1 MIRRH
6 GLGALAALACAAM
19 VAGCSAAVA
28 HPAGTGVAVWTSSA
42 DGARRLE
49 PGPGIALALSS
60 DAPAGATVTIDPRER
75 HQSIVGFGA
84 AMTDASAELFET
96 AMTRSARD
104 RLFAELFG
112 RDRLG
117 LSFLRVPIGASDFS
131 STHYS
136 LDDMPVGASDPG
148 LAKFSMAGPMAAQIP
163 ALRAARAINPDLM
176 LMASPWSAPGWMK
189 DSDSLIQGRLRADFY
204 PAYAHYFSRYLAAMA
219 RAGVPVRWVSIQNEP
234 HFEPHDYPGL
244 RFDPPARA
252 RFIGQF
258 LGPVLAREA
267 KGVGILDWD
276 HNWDQPESPLAV
288 LADPQAARHIEGVA
302 WHCYAGDVAAMEQV
316 RVAHPDKQAFL
327 TECSGGE
334 WTPGWQGLGWMIDN
348 LIIAP
353 SRFGSRGTMLWNLA
367 LDTEHGP
374 HKGGCGDCRAVV
386 TIDRRSGAIT
396 RNLEYYVL
404 GHVSRFV
411 RRGARRIASSQA
423 GSITN
428 AAFRNPDGSLV
439 LVAHNAGADPAR
451 LRVREG
457 ARSFST
463 VLAAGEVGTF
473 LWKESRLWKESGLSK
488 ESSSSEELG
497 RKP

>member
-1 MIRRH
+1 MMRRR

-19 VAGCSAAVA
+19 LAGCAGAAGQ
-28 HPAGTGVAVWTSSA
+28 PAGAGVAVWTSSA
-42 DGARRLE
+42 DGAHRLE
-49 PGPGIALALSS
+49 PGPGIALGPPS
-60 DAPAGATVTIDPRER
+60 DAPAGAVVTVDPGDR

-84 AMTDASAELFET
+84 AMTDASAALFQS
-96 AMTRSARD
+96 AMTRRERD

-136 LDDMPVGASDPG
+136 LDDMPAGKTDPG
-148 LAKFSMAGPMAAQIP
+148 LAHFSMAGPMAAQIP
-163 ALRAARAINPDLM
+163 ALRAARAINPDIV

-189 DSDSLIQGRLRADFY
+189 DSGSLIKGRLRAEFY
-204 PAYAHYFSRYLAAMA
+204 PAYARYFSRYLAAMA

-234 HFEPHDYPGL
+234 HFEPGDYPGL
-244 RFDPPARA
+244 RFDPPERA
-252 RFIGQF
+252 RFIGRF
-258 LGPVLAREA
+258 LGPLLAREA

-302 WHCYAGDVAAMEQV
+302 WHCYAGDVAAMERV
-316 RVAHPDKQAFL
+316 RVAHPDKQSFL

-334 WTPGWQGLGWMIDN
+334 WSPGWQGFGWMVDN
-348 LIIAP
+348 LVIAP

-367 LDTEHGP
+367 LDTAHGP
-374 HKGGCGDCRAVV
+374 HKGGCGDCRALV
-386 TIDRRSGAIT
+386 TIDRRTGTIT

-423 GSITN
+423 GNITN
-428 AAFRNPDGSLV
+428 VAFRNPDGSLV
-439 LVAHNAGADPAR
+439 LVAHNAGTGAAP
-451 LRVREG
+451 LVVSEG
-457 ARSFST
+457 AHSFRT

-473 LWKESRLWKESGLSK
+473 LWKESGRETKSGPATKS
-488 ESSSSEELG
+488 G
-497 RKP
+497 INP

>member
-1 MIRRH
+1 MTRR
-6 GLGALAALACAAM
+6 GSLGALAALACAAL
-19 VAGCSAAVA
+19 VVGGSAARQ

-42 DGARRLE
+42 DGVRRLD
-49 PGPGIALALSS
+49 P
-60 DAPAGATVTIDPRER
+60 APAIAWETSAQAPATAVVTVDPGER
-75 HQSIVGFGA
+75 HQSIVGYGA
-84 AMTDASAELFET
+84 AMTDASADVFQSGLSR
-96 AMTRSARD
+96 AQRD

-112 RDRLG
+112 RDALG

-131 STHYS
+131 ATHYS
-136 LDDMPVGASDPG
+136 LDDMPAGKTDAA
-148 LAKFSMAGPMAAQIP
+148 LAHFSMAGPMAAQIP

-189 DSDSLIQGRLRADFY
+189 DSGSLIKGRLRGEFY
-204 PAYAHYFSRYLAAMA
+204 PAYARYFSRYLVAMA
-219 RAGVPVRWVSIQNEP
+219 RAGVPVRWVSVQNEP
-234 HFEPHDYPGL
+234 HFEPLDYPGL
-244 RFDPPARA
+244 RFDPPDRA
-252 RFIGQF
+252 RFIGRF
-258 LGPVLAREA
+258 LGPELAREA
-267 KGVGILDWD
+267 RGVGILDWD

-288 LADPQAARHIEGVA
+288 LADPQAARHVAGVA
-302 WHCYAGDVAAMEQV
+302 WHCYAGDVAAMERV
-316 RVAHPDKQAFL
+316 RVAYPDKQVFL

-367 LDTEHGP
+367 LDTTHGP
-374 HKGGCGDCRAVV
+374 HKGGCGDCRGVV
-386 TIDRRSGAIT
+386 TIDRRTGAIT

-428 AAFRNPDGSLV
+428 AAFRNPDGSLI
-439 LVAHNAGADPAR
+439 LVAHNAGARAEP
-451 LRVREG
+451 LVVREG
-457 ARSFST
+457 RRAFRT
-463 VLAAGEVGTF
+463 VLPAGEVGTF
-473 LWKESRLWKESGLSK
+473 LWQESD
-488 ESSSSEELG
+488 